1 MQNSQ
6 FSPLERE
13 IARETD
19 LVAYLR
25 AQGEVVSPSGTE
37 YQWKCQ
43 GQKVTI
49 RRNLWFHQYERV
61 GGDAVGF
68 LRHFCGL
75 PYGEAVRKLLRYQ
88 GMEPTA
94 PEQPT
99 ALPFELPPGN
109 DNLRRVKAYLTS
121 HRKLDGDILSTF
133 IYRNMIYESAE
144 YHNAVFVG
152 YDREGQPRHAHKRGT
167 AARGSFKGNVPGS
180 LPEYSFHWAGKSERI
195 FLFESPID
203 LLSFLCL
210 HPENWQQHSYAAACS
225 VSDRVLFQCLRDQPH
240 LGEIYLCFDRDTAGQ
255 TAARRISDK
264 LFLQGISSKTL
275 LPKQKDWNEDLCV
288 QRGGA

>member
-75 PYGEAVRKLLRYQ
+75 SYGEAVRKLLHYQ
-88 GMEPTA
+88 GMEPTV
-94 PEQPT
+94 PEQPP
-99 ALPFELPPGN
+99 AVPFELPPSN

-121 HRKLDGDILSTF
+121 QRRLDWDILSTF
-133 IYRNMIYESAE
+133 IFRNMIYESAE

-152 YDREGQPRHAHKRGT
+152 FDPEGQPRHAHKRGT
-167 AARGSFKGNVPGS
+167 AARGSFKGNVEGS
-180 LPEYSFHWAGKSERI
+180 RPEYSFHWVGRSEKI
-195 FLFESPID
+195 YLFESPID

-225 VSDRVLFQCLRDQPH
+225 VSDRVLFQCLRDQPY
-240 LGEIYLCFDRDTAGQ
+240 LEKIYLCFDKDTPGQ

-264 LFLQGISSKTL
+264 LFLQGISAQIL
-275 LPKQKDWNEDLCV
+275 LPTHKDWNEDLCI